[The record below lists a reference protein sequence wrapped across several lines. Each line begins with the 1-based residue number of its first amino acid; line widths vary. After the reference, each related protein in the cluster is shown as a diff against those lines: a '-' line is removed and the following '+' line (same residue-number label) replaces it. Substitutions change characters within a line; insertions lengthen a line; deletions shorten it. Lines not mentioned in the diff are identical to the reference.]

1 MTSQTPAPAASAGAP
16 APTLADLSVE
26 QLTDGFRRGGF
37 TPVDVL
43 DAVRERVEQCEP
55 TLNALWWRD
64 LGPDGGAARA
74 AQDAA
79 ARWAAGAPLGPLD
92 GVPVTVKENVAVR
105 GVPMPGGHA
114 SGDPQPAAQDAPIT
128 QRLREGGAVLFGVTV
143 MPDWGML
150 SSGVSSRH
158 GITRSPLDPRLTTGG
173 SSSGAGAAA
182 AAGYGPVHIGTD
194 IGGSI
199 RLPGTWLGLATL
211 KPSFGR
217 VPLDVPYLGRCAGP
231 LARRTADVRAAM
243 QVIGRPDARDVSEL
257 PPYTGDYSR
266 ALGAGAGAGGAFAG
280 LRVGVHTSAG
290 CGEETDQHV
299 AAVTRATA
307 DALSDAGAQVVEIAP
322 FMDAELLHDVDR
334 FWRVRSWDTY
344 SALPVEE
351 QRRILPHVAQWA
363 QAGADVPGVDL
374 LRCYHSIQRMRSVT
388 IDATAGVD
396 VVLSPVAPMAAFPA
410 EQPMPFSDPSLPMQ
424 HIGFTVPYNM
434 SEQPASTVHAGFTPD
449 GRTVGVQVAG
459 RRFDDAG
466 VLSFSQRLEELVDA
480 PLPARTVGVQ
490 QD

>member
-55 TLNALWWRD
+55 TLNALWWQD

-114 SGDPQPAAQDAPIT
+114 AGDPQPAAQDAPIT

-266 ALGAGAGAGGAFAG
+266 ALGAGAGAGGSFAG

-290 CGEETDQHV
+290 CGEETDPHV

-388 IDATAGVD
+388 IDATVGVD

-410 EQPMPFSDPSLPMQ
+410 EHPMPFSDPSLPMQ